1 MKSDSLPTVARESD
15 GPRPLSWSLRR
26 IASRVSRVD
35 LVGFASVEGV
45 WPSIESARPS
55 RARPQRL
62 VGTELVVA
70 VPSGAHAARAK
81 LDAAAIL
88 QELGAA
94 LGGGPDA
101 PSALRVV
108 VSVDDGAVG

>member
-1 MKSDSLPTVARESD
+1 VTPEPDH

-35 LVGFASVEGV
+35 LVGFAAVEGV
-45 WPSIESARPS
+45 WIGIESARAS

-62 VGTELVVA
+62 ARTELVVA

-88 QELGAA
+88 EELGAA
-94 LGGGPDA
+94 LGGARGA
-101 PSALRVV
+101 PTSLRVV
-108 VSVDDGAVG
+108 VAADDDGAVG